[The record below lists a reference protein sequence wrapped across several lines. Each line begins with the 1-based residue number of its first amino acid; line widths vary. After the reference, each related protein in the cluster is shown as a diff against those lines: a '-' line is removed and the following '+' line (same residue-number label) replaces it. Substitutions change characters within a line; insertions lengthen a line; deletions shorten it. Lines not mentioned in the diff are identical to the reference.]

1 MPTFDEFRI
10 KFPSLKK
17 ASDEEIIERTSKI
30 FNLPV
35 GEVMDVFGYQLNEP
49 GLLSDTKRTVGQIV
63 GSAGSTLRDI
73 GAPNVGKSIERY
85 GQDVAFKNPSE
96 INSFSDVLSNP
107 GTTAREAI
115 GELAPQIGTSLTLA
129 ATGGAIGQGIGT
141 LVGAPAGP
149 GGAIAGRVIGGYV
162 GAKGG
167 QFLGNLVQEYGGIR
181 QEQREAGIEDKP
193 RALVGAGGAALIDT
207 AFGIEGAINKIAAR
221 KGLNILTRGAG
232 EGAIKYAGKQTALGF
247 GVEALTEGA
256 QTGIERWAAH
266 KDLLSNEALN
276 EYGVSAVKGGIGGG
290 TVRGGLSLFAN
301 KAPGETDPSGGNKKD
316 EIGQAFQ
323 QKDATQPDPSTATPA
338 TATRDPAARLAELEA
353 ISKGVPARE
362 HITPDGE
369 IVKIPGQEGRY
380 FTPAE
385 QTEYRTLKGLASPQA
400 AQPPALSAGVMSG
413 LTGGGGD
420 PLAGRSNLVG
430 GGPAPAVTGG
440 STDIA
445 VAQQQAQAQ
454 NQQAQVQQ
462 RQAQAAQVA
471 SQQFGIVNPNTP
483 AIGNVFGQKVYGPNI
498 QAAAGAVANFTTQMQ
513 PHQLQMAQAITQ
525 ANNATG
531 NKLIKYQFNAN
542 DVVASVQKGLQ
553 AVQKVANQF
562 QIGHTQSAEEAA
574 AILNDQSEQLQGDK
588 LEQLNAVFYAL
599 TGQNTTG
606 YEASQLST
614 LAKGAKNVQQPKL
627 QTTTGL
633 GEVPVQGTASQT
645 VDGGG
650 GNVRPAEIQPIGT
663 GSLGAGSLGLQ
674 VGQPPA
680 EGIRTSTGS
689 NAAVDVRGNPPQNA
703 QVGGQNVEATNGAAG
718 QQQTVVSSAAQV
730 APKRL
735 TNEYPRAVSPEL
747 QTQSI
752 EEQQAQE
759 VPNLIRSAL
768 RMIYGSDRKVE
779 LLLHL
784 TEKTNRSNY
793 AKLAKDYGVTEQ
805 YVKELASDA
814 ITDEGETHP
823 RFIVKNID
831 KFLSAVNHQ
840 AEIMN
845 VSLLEA
851 LDGLEVINEVYGQNN
866 NQLLGTQVNE
876 EDIVASGLAI
886 QNREERVDKNGKKI
900 GKSDL
905 TNVTNIVDE
914 EDYRDRASEA
924 YLSEMDRYEADP
936 SEANQA
942 RLDAAAEAASAKNQT
957 QAKKLYQK
965 YQVLTGVRN
974 AVQKQSADEGD
985 VREPAG
991 GGEEVGEA
999 NAKPK
1004 KPTRA
1009 RKAKTE
1015 TKPAEEAKQE
1025 VATVEAKPEEVKTPE
1040 EQWSALAEQ
1049 FPMMPPYESLDKDEK
1064 IRWDDVASRGVA
1076 NLAAANKVLTTTVKA
1091 GTPQTQGATRT
1102 TQAITDESMIVDG
1115 TGLVREIT
1123 PEQRQLLEGPAKQ
1136 LTDGQTARLE
1146 KHYGAKRGTAEFF
1159 TKLQEDVSRYAT
1171 KGAEAVNAAV
1181 RDIIKAV
1188 YTSLLATA
1196 VVFNPTYMNQAEAY
1210 VYHAPQAYS
1219 ITKEVRAEAPAAA
1232 ASKMSDA
1239 AKEAY
1244 ATLVPA
1250 LKADLVKRNKLFIM
1264 ADKPSARIFVFAPD
1278 GKLILEKKSLFGL
1291 AKGDFYK
1298 GNNDLPTNRITPAGL
1313 HNIIMVDAAKGGS
1326 AAVTAGEYDFGKVFG
1341 IVDKNPGVLTMMHS
1355 VWLKETDAAKRAAAL
1370 KNESAADSRYSFGC
1384 INVDKD
1390 TYKSL
1395 LEEHGEQMDGA
1406 KLFIVPDNQA
1416 RIKEFVSGK
1425 VAQNLTGEDVL
1436 IRQAVEPVTET
1447 TTGVRQNAQ
1456 QTANIDR
1463 TQVGKEEE
1471 VRLAN
1476 QEKPSTSKTKFGKD
1490 NRAANPYTAAELT
1503 KEIEDFIRTP
1513 VVSRKLTIV
1522 DSVEDLLKSSNK
1534 AVQKL
1539 GAILA
1544 VEGAYGVAV
1553 DGKAYLIANR
1563 IEKGRGRAKFMHEV
1577 GAHLGLEN
1585 LLPTASYNRLVNQIE
1600 KWAASD
1606 ADTNEV
1612 TIANR
1617 ALLRVENAN
1626 TPQEDRKAELLAYF
1640 IEEAVQ
1646 AGIDPTATVK
1656 QSGALREWFRTLWSA
1671 FKTAVRKLGLNPEA
1685 MTAQDVVDM
1694 AFGAARLEMAG
1705 SWHGTAAQ
1713 FRSFNHKYMGAGE
1726 GAQAYG
1732 WGTYLAERVG
1742 IAKEYWK
1749 ADVRRK
1755 VDVDPTKGNPVT
1767 RFLGLSP
1774 LTKPEGS
1781 LLRVDTSITPE
1792 EMLDWDARLS
1802 EQPAVLAKAKKLPKA
1817 VKEAL
1822 LDETNLDVTEM
1833 TGEDLYRGLQNI
1845 ELKTGLISEQFEVA
1859 DYNKR
1864 LSRAKAKEVV
1874 SKYLDEKIG
1883 LPGLKFYDARSR
1895 SSESS
1900 AVSINGAA
1908 YTHRQLTDPKYKTE
1922 EISDNLFSLFSV
1934 IRNGVE
1940 ATKKELE
1947 TDIAEGIERQI
1958 KIVTEIKQQY
1968 KTPVNEAEIRA
1979 QAEADAK
1986 DGHRYKKLQ
1995 WLNDNDIR
2003 VVKTQNE
2010 QTRNLVVFNDKNLYR
2025 VGGETAADRQRMRFG
2040 KERQQ
2045 GAFSRAGEWL
2055 DSAVTNPK
2063 GLARKIKL
2071 GFLTLEQLSDMDPSP
2086 NQVVRSYTDISN
2098 YMMMASKELVNR
2110 AVKIDTLWA
2119 KLTPAMDA
2127 KLSQVMRDATRLGF
2141 DPAFMGARNQ
2151 KTNEAQEQLLEDYS
2165 QLNPEAQ
2172 NIYLQVRQHYQDLF
2186 EKRKTI
2192 LESTAAKLGGKELKE
2207 VQEMYSKLTGP
2218 YFPLGRVGDYYAVG
2232 MSPRVLELTDKE
2244 EASGLTAAEKTE
2256 LKGLRARADQYKSSS
2271 FKTLKE
2277 ARKAAAQMKA
2287 ELGTSYF
2294 NEVATRMIE
2303 GTAGLPN
2310 FAKLEDYI
2318 TSQLGG
2324 ETRAEVQNML
2334 SQMMFDMLPEHHA
2347 LKSAMRREGIH
2358 GENENMRQV
2367 FAKSSLSQAHYI
2379 SRLQYGEQLN
2389 EALQKVAKTARRDHD
2404 MRTIENELK
2413 LRTKISMVDSQ
2424 SPLTDLALNASYF
2437 AHLGLSPAFLITNM
2451 TQVPMITAPWLYAR
2465 HGLNNSRM
2473 AMAQA
2478 IVDSAKIIKSTYTD
2492 GDWRSEINWNEQF
2505 PVGSREDRMFRTLS
2519 DRSALDITVEHD
2531 LAAVAS
2537 ANRGFFDDK
2546 ISKATNGSLGGLS
2559 DVVKLVNTPVRVTE
2573 LANRASTALAAYRL
2587 KWEALASAGLNDEDR
2602 HRVAT
2607 DYAGRAVSE
2616 TQLNYSELNA
2626 PRYMRS
2632 LFGSKPLARL
2642 VFQFRKY
2649 QQGMLYLVTKN
2660 IADAFAG
2667 ATKEEKRI
2675 ARRTIGGLYATT
2687 FLMAGTTGMPL
2698 MGTVGLAGIS
2708 NLIAGMFGDDDE
2720 PWDFETEYRN
2730 FLTDWLGHDMA
2741 LLVAKGIP
2749 AYLGVD
2755 LSQRVGLSEIANPIP
2770 YVQRGSTGQSMV
2782 ANTIYAGLG
2791 APAGLLGSAADGIM
2805 QMANGDIIKGIE
2817 HIVPLK
2823 EAKDMLRAY
2832 RFSTEGL
2839 TDRRGNVVLPPESF
2853 SAWDI
2858 AFRGMGFTP
2867 TKESEYYA
2875 ANEAMHTAEQ
2885 AAKDVK
2891 NNLLRRY
2898 AEARMN
2904 DKDTDAIQD
2913 KIDAYNDRH
2922 PEKGVRITVSAMLKA
2937 VQQRRKMAEERTG
2950 SGVRIGKAQR
2960 PFADEARFAEDDE
2973 EE

>member
-10 KFPSLKK
+10 KFPSLKN
-17 ASDEEIIERTSKI
+17 ASDEEILERASKV
-30 FNLPV
+30 FKLPMDS
-35 GEVMDVFGYQLNEP
+35 VMDAFGYEVNQP
-49 GLLSDTKRTVGQIV
+49 GLWSDTKRGIGQII
-63 GSAGSTLRDI
+63 GSTGSTLRDI
-73 GAPNVGKSIERY
+73 GAPDVGKSIERY

-96 INSFSDVLSNP
+96 INSLSDIASKP
-107 GTTAREAI
+107 GTTVREAV
-115 GELAPQIGTSLTLA
+115 GELGPQVATSGGLA
-129 ATGGAIGQGIGT
+129 LAGGAVGQT
-141 LVGAPAGP
+141 VGSVAGLPFGP
-149 GGAIAGRVIGGYV
+149 GGVIAGRVVGGYV
-162 GAKGG
+162 GAKSG

-181 QEQREAGIEDKP
+181 QEQREAGIEDKT
-193 RALVGAGGAALIDT
+193 RALVGATGAAALDT
-207 AFGIEGAINKIAAR
+207 AFGVEGAINKIATR
-221 KGLNILTRGAG
+221 KGLNILTREAG
-232 EGAIKYAGKQTALGF
+232 EGALKYAGKQTALGF

-266 KDLLSNEALN
+266 KDLMNNEALN
-276 EYGVSAVKGGIGGG
+276 EYGVSAIKGGIGGG
-290 TVRGGLSLFAN
+290 GVRGGLSLFAN
-301 KAPGETDPSGGNKKD
+301 KAPGETDPGVLNKKD

-323 QKDATQPDPSTATPA
+323 QKDNTQPDPSTATPA
-338 TATRDPAARLAELEA
+338 TTTRDPATRLAELEA

-385 QTEYRTLKGLASPQA
+385 QAEYRTLKGLASPQA

-430 GGPAPAVTGG
+430 GGPAPAVAGG

-445 VAQQQAQAQ
+445 VAQQQAQVQ
-454 NQQAQVQQ
+454 NQQAQAQQ
-462 RQAQAAQVA
+462 QQNQAAQVA

-498 QAAAGAVANFTTQMQ
+498 QAAAGALANFTTQMQ

-542 DVVASVQKGLQ
+542 DVVSSVQKGLQ

-562 QIGHTQSAEEAA
+562 QIGHTQSVDEAA
-574 AILNDQSEQLQGDK
+574 AILNDQSEQLHGEK
-588 LEQLNAVFYAL
+588 LDQLNAIFQAL
-599 TGQNTTG
+599 TGQNTNG
-606 YEASQLST
+606 YEAEQLST
-614 LAKGAKNVQQPKL
+614 LAKGAKNGKL
-627 QTTTGL
+627 QLQNNAGL
-633 GEVPVQGTASQT
+633 REVPVQTGTGETGA
-645 VDGGG
+645 G
-650 GNVRPAEIQPIGT
+650 GNGPVRPAQVQPVGAA
-663 GSLGAGSLGLQ
+663 GLGEGSLGLQ
-674 VGQPPA
+674 TGQLPA
-680 EGIRTSTGS
+680 EGIRTGTPAISATNDGGG
-689 NAAVDVRGNPPQNA
+689 AAQNA
-703 QVGGQNVEATNGAAG
+703 QVTGAQNEATTNGAAG
-718 QQQTVVSSAAQV
+718 QQQTVVQGAAKV
-730 APKRL
+730 TPERL
-735 TNEYPRAVSPEL
+735 TNERIGAVSPEL

-759 VPNLIRSAL
+759 VPNLIRNAL

-886 QNREERVDKNGKKI
+886 QNREERIDKNGKKI

-942 RLDAAAEAASAKNQT
+942 RLDAVTAAASAKNKD

-974 AVQKQSADEGD
+974 AVQEQGADEGD
-985 VREPAG
+985 VRQPTG
-991 GGEEVGEA
+991 SGEEVGEA

-1015 TKPAEEAKQE
+1015 AKPAEEAKQE

-1040 EQWSALAEQ
+1040 EQWMVLADQ
-1049 FPMMPPYESLDKDEK
+1049 FPMMPPYESLSKDEK

-1076 NLAAANKVLTTTVKA
+1076 NLAAANRVLTTTVKE

-1102 TQAITDESMIVDG
+1102 AQAITDESMIVDG

-1188 YTSLLATA
+1188 YTGLLATA

-1219 ITKEVRAEAPAAA
+1219 IIKEVRAEAPAEA
-1232 ASKMSDA
+1232 ASKMSTA

-1264 ADKPSARIFVFAPD
+1264 ADKPSGRIFVFTPD

-1298 GNNDLPTNRITPAGL
+1298 GNNDLPANRITPAGL
-1313 HNIIMVDAAKGGS
+1313 HNIVMVDAAKGG
-1326 AAVTAGEYDFGKVFG
+1326 AAAKTAGEYDFGKVFG
-1341 IVDKNPGVLTMMHS
+1341 IVDENPGVLTIMHS

-1370 KNESAADSRYSFGC
+1370 KNENAADSRYSFGC
-1384 INVDKD
+1384 INVDKA
-1390 TYKSL
+1390 TYKFL
-1395 LEEHGEQMDGA
+1395 LDEHGEQMDGA
-1406 KLFIVPDNQA
+1406 KLFIVPDNQE
-1416 RIKEFVSGK
+1416 RLQEFVSGK
-1425 VAQNLTGEDVL
+1425 VAQNLTGEDKLV
-1436 IRQAVEPVTET
+1436 RQAVKPVTET
-1447 TTGVRQNAQ
+1447 ITGVRQNAEQ
-1456 QTANIDR
+1456 AANIDR
-1463 TQVGKEEE
+1463 TQMGKEEE
-1471 VRLAN
+1471 VRLA
-1476 QEKPSTSKTKFGKD
+1476 SKSKSFYDASDLANEFHGVD
-1490 NRAANPYTAAELT
+1490 AATDQLDALGIGHAMDYVSDWETINDTAEDAING
-1503 KEIEDFIRTP
+1503 EIVSQGGRYK
-1513 VVSRKLTIV
+1513 VVLNAAKLT
-1522 DSVEDLLKSSNK
+1522 SSNH
-1534 AVQKL
+1534 ATETVT
-1539 GAILA
+1539 
-1544 VEGAYGVAV
+1544 
-1553 DGKAYLIANR
+1553 
-1563 IEKGRGRAKFMHEV
+1563 HEV
-1577 GAHLGLEN
+1577 GHA
-1585 LLPTASYNRLVNQIE
+1585 
-1600 KWAASD
+1600 
-1606 ADTNEV
+1606 
-1612 TIANR
+1612 
-1617 ALLRVENAN
+1617 
-1626 TPQEDRKAELLAYF
+1626 
-1640 IEEAVQ
+1640 
-1646 AGIDPTATVK
+1646 
-1656 QSGALREWFRTLWSA
+1656 
-1671 FKTAVRKLGLNPEA
+1671 
-1685 MTAQDVVDM
+1685 VDM
-1694 AFGAARLEMAG
+1694 APHGGIYSSQPEMSVVVKDGKITPIGIVARELHNLYNTDAGWNDYLEYPFDTSKFKELNNHVVVEGELFAQLF
-1705 SWHGTAAQ
+1705 SAYVNPETRETIEKVAPQTAAFMAEVIKHVKSTKSLQ
-1713 FRSFNHKYMGAGE
+1713 LQTAPVA
-1726 GAQAYG
+1726 AQR
-1732 WGTYLAERVG
+1732 TLAFKNRNTSGGGQTRGG
-1742 IAKEYWK
+1742 ITQGREQ
-1749 ADVRRK
+1749 
-1755 VDVDPTKGNPVT
+1755 
-1767 RFLGLSP
+1767 S
-1774 LTKPEGS
+1774 
-1781 LLRVDTSITPE
+1781 
-1792 EMLDWDARLS
+1792 RL
-1802 EQPAVLAKAKKLPKA
+1802 A
-1817 VKEAL
+1817 
-1822 LDETNLDVTEM
+1822 
-1833 TGEDLYRGLQNI
+1833 
-1845 ELKTGLISEQFEVA
+1845 
-1859 DYNKR
+1859 
-1864 LSRAKAKEVV
+1864 
-1874 SKYLDEKIG
+1874 
-1883 LPGLKFYDARSR
+1883 SR
-1895 SSESS
+1895 SKEQKISS
-1900 AVSINGAA
+1900 GS
-1908 YTHRQLTDPKYKTE
+1908 
-1922 EISDNLFSLFSV
+1922 
-1934 IRNGVE
+1934 
-1940 ATKKELE
+1940 
-1947 TDIAEGIERQI
+1947 
-1958 KIVTEIKQQY
+1958 
-1968 KTPVNEAEIRA
+1968 
-1979 QAEADAK
+1979 
-1986 DGHRYKKLQ
+1986 
-1995 WLNDNDIR
+1995 
-2003 VVKTQNE
+2003 
-2010 QTRNLVVFNDKNLYR
+2010 
-2025 VGGETAADRQRMRFG
+2025 
-2040 KERQQ
+2040 
-2045 GAFSRAGEWL
+2045 GAFASAGAWL
-2055 DSAVTNPK
+2055 DTAVTNPK
-2063 GLARKIKL
+2063 GALRKVKL
-2071 GFLTLEQLSDMDPSP
+2071 GFLTLEQLSDMDTSP
-2086 NQVVRSYTDISN
+2086 NQVVRSYTDISD
-2098 YMMMASKELVNR
+2098 YMMMTSKELVNR
-2110 AVKIDTLWA
+2110 AVKIDHLWA
-2119 KLTPAMDA
+2119 KLTPAMDT
-2127 KLSQVMRDATRLGF
+2127 KLSEVMRTATRMGF
-2141 DPAFMGARNQ
+2141 DPALA
-2151 KTNEAQEQLLEDYS
+2151 TNPSEKINQEQEDLVKLYDSLDKDS
-2165 QLNPEAQ
+2165 QNV
-2172 NIYLQVRQHYQDLF
+2172 YRQVRQHYQDLF
-2186 EKRKTI
+2186 EKRKAI
-2192 LESTAAKLGGKELKE
+2192 LESTAAKLGGKELQE
-2207 VQEMYSKLTGP
+2207 VQEMYSKLKGP

-2232 MSPRVLELTDKE
+2232 MSPRVAELMDKKE
-2244 EASGLTAAEKTE
+2244 DSGLTSAETTE
-2256 LKGLRARADQYKSSS
+2256 LNSLRKQANQYKSSS
-2271 FKTLKE
+2271 FRTLSEAKE
-2277 ARKAAAQMKA
+2277 AAAKMKK
-2287 ELGTSYF
+2287 EMGSGYF
-2294 NEVATRMIE
+2294 NEVAERIHE
-2303 GTAGLPN
+2303 GVAGLPN

-2389 EALQKVAKTARRDHD
+2389 EALQKVAKAARRDHD

-2413 LRTKISMVDSQ
+2413 LRAKLSMVDSQ
-2424 SPLTDLALNASYF
+2424 SALTDLAVNASYF
-2437 AHLGLSPAFLITNM
+2437 AHLGLSPAFLISNM

-2478 IVDSAKIIKSTYTD
+2478 IVDSAKIIKTTYKD
-2492 GDWRSEINWNEQF
+2492 GDWRSELNWNEQF
-2505 PVGSREDRMFRTLS
+2505 PVGSREDRMLRTLS

-2537 ANRGFFDDK
+2537 ANHGFFDDK
-2546 ISKATNGSLGGLS
+2546 ISKATNGSLGGLG

-2607 DYAGRAVSE
+2607 DYARRAVSE

-2632 LFGSKPLARL
+2632 LLGSKPLARL

-2660 IADAFAG
+2660 IADAFSG
-2667 ATKEEKRI
+2667 ATKEERRI

-2749 AYLGVD
+2749 AYLGAD
-2755 LSQRVGLSEIANPIP
+2755 MSQKVGLAEIANPIP
-2770 YVQRGSTGQSMV
+2770 FVQRGSTGQSML
-2782 ANTIYAGLG
+2782 ANTLYAAAG
-2791 APAGLLGSAADGIM
+2791 APAGMVGSAMDGIM
-2805 QMANGDIIKGIE
+2805 QMANGDILKGVE
-2817 HIVPLK
+2817 QIVPLK
-2823 EAKDMLRAY
+2823 EAKDLLRSY
-2832 RFSTEGL
+2832 RYSTEGL

-2885 AAKDVK
+2885 AAKDTK

-2898 AEARMN
+2898 AEARMK
-2904 DKDTDAIQD
+2904 DEDTDAIQE

-2973 EE
+2973 E

>member
-1 MPTFDEFRI
+1 MPTFDDFRI
-10 KFPSLKK
+10 KFPSLKN
-17 ASDEEIIERTSKI
+17 ASDEEILERTSKV
-30 FNLPV
+30 FKLPMDT
-35 GEVMDVFGYQLNEP
+35 VMDAFGYEVNQP
-49 GLLSDTKRTVGQIV
+49 GLWSDTKRGIGQII
-63 GSAGSTLRDI
+63 GSTGSTLRDI
-73 GAPNVGKSIERY
+73 GAPDVGKSIERY
-85 GQDVAFKNPSE
+85 GQDVTFKNPSE
-96 INSFSDVLSNP
+96 INSLSDIASKP
-107 GTTAREAI
+107 GTTVREAV
-115 GELAPQIGTSLTLA
+115 GELGPQVVTSGGLA
-129 ATGGAIGQGIGT
+129 IAGGAVGQTVGSVAGI
-141 LVGAPAGP
+141 PFGP
-149 GGAIAGRVIGGYV
+149 GGVIGGRVVGGYL

-181 QEQREAGIEDKP
+181 QEQREAGIEDKT
-193 RALVGAGGAALIDT
+193 RALVGATGAAALDT
-207 AFGIEGAINKIAAR
+207 AFGVEGAINKIATR

-232 EGAIKYAGKQTALGF
+232 EGAFKYAGKQTALGF

-266 KDLLSNEALN
+266 KDLMNNEALN
-276 EYGVSAVKGGIGGG
+276 EYGVSAIKGGIGGG

-323 QKDATQPDPSTATPA
+323 QKDATQPDPSTAT
-338 TATRDPAARLAELEA
+338 ATRDPAARLAELEA

-385 QTEYRTLKGLASPQA
+385 QAEYRTLKGLASPQA

-430 GGPAPAVTGG
+430 GGPAPAVAGG

-445 VAQQQAQAQ
+445 VAQQQAQVQ
-454 NQQAQVQQ
+454 NQQAQAQQ
-462 RQAQAAQVA
+462 QQNQAAQVA

-498 QAAAGAVANFTTQMQ
+498 QAAAGALANFTTQMQ

-542 DVVASVQKGLQ
+542 DVVSSVQKGLQ

-599 TGQNTTG
+599 TGQNTNG

-633 GEVPVQGTASQT
+633 GEVSVQGTASQT

-650 GNVRPAEIQPIGT
+650 GDVRPAEVQPIGT

-674 VGQPPA
+674 VGQPSA

-689 NAAVDVRGNPPQNA
+689 NATVDVRGNAPQNTQVSGA
-703 QVGGQNVEATNGAAG
+703 QNEATTNGAAG
-718 QQQTVVSSAAQV
+718 QQQTVVPSAAQV
-730 APKRL
+730 TSERR

-759 VPNLIRSAL
+759 VPNLIRNAL

-814 ITDEGETHP
+814 ITDAGETHP

-831 KFLSAVNHQ
+831 KFLAAVNYQ
-840 AEIMN
+840 AETMN

-851 LDGLEVINEVYGQNN
+851 LDGLEVINDVYGQNN

-876 EDIVASGLAI
+876 EDIVASGLAV

-905 TNVTNIVDE
+905 TNVTNIVE
-914 EDYRDRASEA
+914 EENYRDRANEA

-942 RLDAAAEAASAKNQT
+942 RLDAVTAAASAKNNS
-957 QAKKLYQK
+957 QAEQLYKK

-974 AVQKQSADEGD
+974 AVQEQGANEGN
-985 VREPAG
+985 VRQPTG

-1015 TKPAEEAKQE
+1015 TKPVEEAKQ
-1025 VATVEAKPEEVKTPE
+1025 EVKTPE
-1040 EQWSALAEQ
+1040 EQWAALAEQ
-1049 FPMMPPYESLDKDEK
+1049 FPMMPPYESLSKDEK

-1076 NLAAANKVLTTTVKA
+1076 NLAAANTVLTTTVKA
-1091 GTPQTQGATRT
+1091 GTAEASSVT
-1102 TQAITDESMIVDG
+1102 
-1115 TGLVREIT
+1115 
-1123 PEQRQLLEGPAKQ
+1123 
-1136 LTDGQTARLE
+1136 
-1146 KHYGAKRGTAEFF
+1146 GTAE
-1159 TKLQEDVSRYAT
+1159 KIE
-1171 KGAEAVNAAV
+1171 G
-1181 RDIIKAV
+1181 
-1188 YTSLLATA
+1188 
-1196 VVFNPTYMNQAEAY
+1196 
-1210 VYHAPQAYS
+1210 
-1219 ITKEVRAEAPAAA
+1219 
-1232 ASKMSDA
+1232 
-1239 AKEAY
+1239 
-1244 ATLVPA
+1244 
-1250 LKADLVKRNKLFIM
+1250 
-1264 ADKPSARIFVFAPD
+1264 
-1278 GKLILEKKSLFGL
+1278 
-1291 AKGDFYK
+1291 
-1298 GNNDLPTNRITPAGL
+1298 
-1313 HNIIMVDAAKGGS
+1313 
-1326 AAVTAGEYDFGKVFG
+1326 
-1341 IVDKNPGVLTMMHS
+1341 
-1355 VWLKETDAAKRAAAL
+1355 
-1370 KNESAADSRYSFGC
+1370 
-1384 INVDKD
+1384 
-1390 TYKSL
+1390 
-1395 LEEHGEQMDGA
+1395 
-1406 KLFIVPDNQA
+1406 
-1416 RIKEFVSGK
+1416 
-1425 VAQNLTGEDVL
+1425 
-1436 IRQAVEPVTET
+1436 
-1447 TTGVRQNAQ
+1447 
-1456 QTANIDR
+1456 
-1463 TQVGKEEE
+1463 
-1471 VRLAN
+1471 
-1476 QEKPSTSKTKFGKD
+1476 KFGKD
-1490 NRAANPYTAAELT
+1490 GAVAEPYSVAELT
-1503 KEIEDFIRTP
+1503 KEISDFVRTAINT
-1513 VVSRKLTIV
+1513 RKLKIV
-1522 DSVEDLLKSSNK
+1522 GSVKDLLMS
-1534 AVQKL
+1534 ADPVEQKL
-1539 GAILA
+1539 GAVLA
-1544 VEGAYGVAV
+1544 LNRAYGVATN
-1553 DGKAYLIANR
+1553 GRAYLIADR
-1563 IEKGRGRAKFMHEV
+1563 IDKGQGRAKFMHEV
-1577 GAHLGLEN
+1577 GVHLGVEG
-1585 LLPTASYNRLVNQIE
+1585 LLPDQQFDTLTDQIFT
-1600 KWAASD
+1600 WAKRDDDSREAKL
-1606 ADTNEV
+1606 AKKA
-1612 TIANR
+1612 ILR
-1617 ALLRVENAN
+1617 AEAAQ
-1626 TPQEDRKAELLAYF
+1626 TPDEDFRSEILAYF
-1640 IEEAVQ
+1640 VEEAMQ
-1646 AGIDPTATVK
+1646 DGINPSAAEK
-1656 QSGALREWFRTLWSA
+1656 LSGPLGSWFRRLWAA
-1671 FKTAVRKLGLNPEA
+1671 FKTAIRRLGMNPEK
-1685 MTAQDVVDM
+1685 MDAQDVVNL
-1694 AFGAARLEMAG
+1694 AYGAARLEMSG
-1705 SWHGTAAQ
+1705 TYHGTAAD
-1713 FRSFNHKYMGAGE
+1713 FRRFNHKYMGSGE

-1732 WGTYLAERVG
+1732 WGTYLAQRFG
-1742 IAKEYWK
+1742 IAKGYWK

-1755 VDVDPTKGNPVT
+1755 EDVDPNKGNPVT

-1774 LTKPEGS
+1774 LAKPEGNVM
-1781 LLRVDTSITPE
+1781 RVDIGVDQNELLNWDGKLSKQPE
-1792 EMLDWDARLS
+1792 L
-1802 EQPAVLAKAKKLPKA
+1802 LAKL
-1817 VKEAL
+1817 EANIPEGL
-1822 LDETNLDVTEM
+1822 KQSLVDETNLDLNEM
-1833 TGEDLYRGLQNI
+1833 TGEDLYRGL
-1845 ELKTGLISEQFEVA
+1845 EFLEKKEGRVSEEFDVD

-1864 LSRAKAKEVV
+1864 LANKKAKELV
-1874 SKYLDEKIG
+1874 SVYLDEVVGI
-1883 LPGLKFYDARSR
+1883 PGLKFYDAESRGKPENEIVFNGKRYSRTDLIDMRRDDGSNMPLEQITILRHLLRHGFDETMKELEQKLERNIQRSMEVKKDVYAKYNTPYVESEARKDAEKYNER
-1895 SSESS
+1895 SYEALQIKFLKENKNNISVAKAKDTRTRNLVIFNDKNIFRVGSRGGNERAKMKFGVDQASQNKEQKISS
-1900 AVSINGAA
+1900 GNGPFAKA
-1908 YTHRQLTDPKYKTE
+1908 GQWLDSTLTDPK
-1922 EISDNLFSLFSV
+1922 
-1934 IRNGVE
+1934 
-1940 ATKKELE
+1940 
-1947 TDIAEGIERQI
+1947 
-1958 KIVTEIKQQY
+1958 
-1968 KTPVNEAEIRA
+1968 
-1979 QAEADAK
+1979 
-1986 DGHRYKKLQ
+1986 
-1995 WLNDNDIR
+1995 
-2003 VVKTQNE
+2003 
-2010 QTRNLVVFNDKNLYR
+2010 
-2025 VGGETAADRQRMRFG
+2025 
-2040 KERQQ
+2040 
-2045 GAFSRAGEWL
+2045 GAL
-2055 DSAVTNPK
+2055 
-2063 GLARKIKL
+2063 RKVKL
-2071 GFLTLEQLSDMDPSP
+2071 GFLTLEQLSDMDTSP
-2086 NQVVRSYTDISN
+2086 NQVVRSYTDISD

-2110 AVKIDTLWA
+2110 AVKIDHLWA
-2119 KLTPAMDA
+2119 KLTPAMDT
-2127 KLSQVMRDATRLGF
+2127 KLSEVMRTATRMGF
-2141 DPAFMGARNQ
+2141 DPALA
-2151 KTNEAQEQLLEDYS
+2151 TNPSEKINQEQEDLVRLYDSLDKDS
-2165 QLNPEAQ
+2165 QNV
-2172 NIYLQVRQHYQDLF
+2172 YRQVRQHYQDLF
-2186 EKRKTI
+2186 EKRKAI
-2192 LESTAAKLGGKELKE
+2192 LESTAAKLGGKELQE
-2207 VQEMYSKLTGP
+2207 VQEMYSKLKGP

-2232 MSPRVLELTDKE
+2232 MSPRVAELMDKKE
-2244 EASGLTAAEKTE
+2244 DSGLTSAETTE
-2256 LKGLRARADQYKSSS
+2256 LNSLRKQASQYKSSS
-2271 FKTLKE
+2271 FRTLREAKE
-2277 ARKAAAQMKA
+2277 AAAKMKK
-2287 ELGTSYF
+2287 EMGSGYF
-2294 NEVATRMIE
+2294 NEVAERIHE
-2303 GTAGLPN
+2303 GVAGLPN

-2389 EALQKVAKTARRDHD
+2389 EALQKVAKAARRDHD

-2413 LRTKISMVDSQ
+2413 LRAKLSMVDSQ
-2424 SPLTDLALNASYF
+2424 SSLTDLAVNASYF
-2437 AHLGLSPAFLITNM
+2437 AHLGMSPAFLISNM

-2478 IVDSAKIIKSTYTD
+2478 IVDSAKIIKTTYKD
-2492 GDWRSEINWNEQF
+2492 GDWRSELNWNEQF
-2505 PVGSREDRMFRTLS
+2505 PVGSREDRMLRTLS

-2537 ANRGFFDDK
+2537 ANNGFFDDK
-2546 ISKATNGSLGGLS
+2546 ISKATNGSLGGLG
-2559 DVVKLVNTPVRVTE
+2559 DVVKLVNTPVRITE

-2587 KWEALASAGLNDEDR
+2587 KWGALESAGLNDEDR

-2607 DYAGRAVSE
+2607 DYARRAVSE

-2708 NLIAGMFGDDDE
+2708 NLIAGMFDDDDE

-2749 AYLGVD
+2749 AYLGAD
-2755 LSQRVGLSEIANPIP
+2755 MSQKVGLAEIANPIP
-2770 YVQRGSTGQSMV
+2770 FVQRGSTGQSML
-2782 ANTIYAGLG
+2782 ANTLYAAAG
-2791 APAGLLGSAADGIM
+2791 APAGMVGSAMDGIM
-2805 QMANGDIIKGIE
+2805 QMANGDILKGVE
-2817 HIVPLK
+2817 QIVPLK

-2858 AFRGMGFTP
+2858 AFRGIGFTP

-2885 AAKDVK
+2885 AAKDTK

-2898 AEARMN
+2898 AEARMK
-2904 DKDTDAIQD
+2904 DEDTDAIQE

-2937 VQQRRKMAEERTG
+2937 VQQRRKMVEERTG

-2960 PFADEARFAEDDE
+2960 PFADQARFAEDDE

>member
-10 KFPSLKK
+10 KFPSLRD
-17 ASDEEIIERTSKI
+17 ASDEEILEKTSKV
-30 FNLPV
+30 FKLPMDA
-35 GEVMDVFGYQLNEP
+35 VMDAFGYEVNQP
-49 GLLSDTKRTVGQIV
+49 GLWSDTKRGIGQII
-63 GSAGSTLRDI
+63 GSTGSTLRDI
-73 GAPNVGKSIERY
+73 GAPDVGKSLERY
-85 GQDVAFKNPSE
+85 GQDVTFKNPSE
-96 INSFSDVLSNP
+96 INSLSDIVSKP
-107 GTTAREAI
+107 GTTVREAV
-115 GELAPQIGTSLTLA
+115 GELAPQVVTSGGLA
-129 ATGGAIGQGIGT
+129 VTGGYIGQGIGG

-149 GGAIAGRVIGGYV
+149 VGVVAGRTLGGYL

-181 QEQREAGIEDKP
+181 QEQREAGIEDKT

-207 AFGIEGAINKIAAR
+207 GFGVEGAINKIATR
-221 KGLNILTRGAG
+221 KGLNILTREAG
-232 EGAIKYAGKQTALGF
+232 EGALKYAGKQTAIGF

-276 EYGVSAVKGGIGGG
+276 EYGVSAIKGGIGGG

-301 KAPGETDPSGGNKKD
+301 KTPGETDPGVLNKKD

-323 QKDATQPDPSTATPA
+323 QKDNTQPDPSTATPA

-353 ISKGVPARE
+353 ISKGVSARE

-385 QTEYRTLKGLASPQA
+385 QAEYRTLKGLATPQA
-400 AQPPALSAGVMSG
+400 PQ
-413 LTGGGGD
+413 
-420 PLAGRSNLVG
+420 
-430 GGPAPAVTGG
+430 APAVAGG

-462 RQAQAAQVA
+462 QQAQAAQVA

-498 QAAAGAVANFTTQMQ
+498 QAAAGALANFTTQMQ

-562 QIGHTQSAEEAA
+562 QIGHTQSVEEAA
-574 AILNDQSEQLQGDK
+574 AILNDQSEQLHGDK
-588 LEQLNAVFYAL
+588 LDQLNAIFHAL
-599 TGQNTTG
+599 TGQNTNG
-606 YEASQLST
+606 YETEQLST

-633 GEVPVQGTASQT
+633 GEVPVQGTTSQT
-645 VDGGG
+645 VNGGG
-650 GNVRPAEIQPIGT
+650 GPVRPTEVQPIGT

-674 VGQPPA
+674 AGQPSG
-680 EGIRTSTGS
+680 ERIRASTGG

-703 QVGGQNVEATNGAAG
+703 QVSGAQNATTQGTTG
-718 QQQTVVSSAAQV
+718 QQQAAVPSTTQV
-730 APKRL
+730 TSERL
-735 TNEYPRAVSPEL
+735 ANEYPRTVPPEL

-759 VPNLIRSAL
+759 VPNLIRNAL

-784 TEKTNRSNY
+784 TEKENRSNY

-805 YVKELASDA
+805 YIKELASDA

-823 RFIVKNID
+823 RFITKNID
-831 KFLSAVNHQ
+831 KFLAAVNHQ

-876 EDIVASGLAI
+876 EDLVASKLAI
-886 QNREERVDKNGKKI
+886 QNREERVDKNGNKI

-905 TNVTNIVDE
+905 TNVTNIVE
-914 EDYRDRASEA
+914 EENYRDRANEA

-942 RLDAAAEAASAKNQT
+942 RLDAVTAAASAKNND

-974 AVQKQSADEGD
+974 AVQEQSTDEGN
-985 VREPAG
+985 VRKPAG

-1004 KPTRA
+1004 KPARA
-1009 RKAKTE
+1009 RKTKTE

-1025 VATVEAKPEEVKTPE
+1025 VATVETKPEEVKTPE
-1040 EQWSALAEQ
+1040 EQWSVLADQ
-1049 FPMMPPYESLDKDEK
+1049 FPMMPPYETLDKDEK

-1076 NLAAANKVLTTTVKA
+1076 NLAAANRVLTTTVKEGA
-1091 GTPQTQGATRT
+1091 PQTQGATRT
-1102 TQAITDESMIVDG
+1102 AQAITDESMIVDG

-1123 PEQRQLLEGPAKQ
+1123 PEQRQLLEGPARQ

-1188 YTSLLATA
+1188 YTGLLATA

-1232 ASKMSDA
+1232 AAKMSNA

-1264 ADKPSARIFVFAPD
+1264 ADKPSGRIFVFTPD

-1313 HNIIMVDAAKGGS
+1313 HNIVMVDAAKGG
-1326 AAVTAGEYDFGKVFG
+1326 AAAKTAGEYDFGKVFG
-1341 IVDKNPGVLTMMHS
+1341 IVDENPGVLTIMHS

-1370 KNESAADSRYSFGC
+1370 KNEDAADSRYSFGC
-1384 INVDKD
+1384 INVDKA

-1395 LEEHGEQMDGA
+1395 LDEHGEQMDGA
-1406 KLFIVPDNQA
+1406 KLFIVPDNQE
-1416 RIKEFVSGK
+1416 RLQEFVSGK
-1425 VAQNLTGEDVL
+1425 VAQNLTGEDKLV
-1436 IRQAVEPVTET
+1436 RQAVKPVTET
-1447 TTGVRQNAQ
+1447 ITGVRQNAEQ
-1456 QTANIDR
+1456 AANIDR
-1463 TQVGKEEE
+1463 TQMGKEEE
-1471 VRLAN
+1471 VRLA
-1476 QEKPSTSKTKFGKD
+1476 SKSKSFYDASDLANEFHGVD
-1490 NRAANPYTAAELT
+1490 AATDQLDALGIGHAMDYVSDWETINDTAEDAING
-1503 KEIEDFIRTP
+1503 EIVSQGGRYK
-1513 VVSRKLTIV
+1513 VVLNAAKLT
-1522 DSVEDLLKSSNK
+1522 SSNH
-1534 AVQKL
+1534 ATETVT
-1539 GAILA
+1539 
-1544 VEGAYGVAV
+1544 
-1553 DGKAYLIANR
+1553 
-1563 IEKGRGRAKFMHEV
+1563 HEV
-1577 GAHLGLEN
+1577 GHA
-1585 LLPTASYNRLVNQIE
+1585 
-1600 KWAASD
+1600 
-1606 ADTNEV
+1606 
-1612 TIANR
+1612 
-1617 ALLRVENAN
+1617 
-1626 TPQEDRKAELLAYF
+1626 
-1640 IEEAVQ
+1640 
-1646 AGIDPTATVK
+1646 
-1656 QSGALREWFRTLWSA
+1656 
-1671 FKTAVRKLGLNPEA
+1671 
-1685 MTAQDVVDM
+1685 VDM
-1694 AFGAARLEMAG
+1694 APHGGIYSSQPEMSVVVKDGKITPIGIVARELHNLYTTNASWAEYLEYPFDTTKFKELNNHVLVEGELFAQLF
-1705 SWHGTAAQ
+1705 SAYVNPETRAVIEKVAPQTAAFMAEVIKHVKSTKSLQ
-1713 FRSFNHKYMGAGE
+1713 LQTAPVA
-1726 GAQAYG
+1726 AQR
-1732 WGTYLAERVG
+1732 TLAFKNRNTSGGNQTRGG
-1742 IAKEYWK
+1742 ITQGREQS
-1749 ADVRRK
+1749 
-1755 VDVDPTKGNPVT
+1755 
-1767 RFLGLSP
+1767 RF
-1774 LTKPEGS
+1774 
-1781 LLRVDTSITPE
+1781 
-1792 EMLDWDARLS
+1792 A
-1802 EQPAVLAKAKKLPKA
+1802 
-1817 VKEAL
+1817 
-1822 LDETNLDVTEM
+1822 
-1833 TGEDLYRGLQNI
+1833 
-1845 ELKTGLISEQFEVA
+1845 
-1859 DYNKR
+1859 
-1864 LSRAKAKEVV
+1864 
-1874 SKYLDEKIG
+1874 
-1883 LPGLKFYDARSR
+1883 SR
-1895 SSESS
+1895 SKEQKISS
-1900 AVSINGAA
+1900 GNG
-1908 YTHRQLTDPKYKTE
+1908 P
-1922 EISDNLFSLFSV
+1922 F
-1934 IRNGVE
+1934 
-1940 ATKKELE
+1940 
-1947 TDIAEGIERQI
+1947 
-1958 KIVTEIKQQY
+1958 
-1968 KTPVNEAEIRA
+1968 
-1979 QAEADAK
+1979 AK
-1986 DGHRYKKLQ
+1986 
-1995 WLNDNDIR
+1995 
-2003 VVKTQNE
+2003 
-2010 QTRNLVVFNDKNLYR
+2010 
-2025 VGGETAADRQRMRFG
+2025 
-2040 KERQQ
+2040 
-2045 GAFSRAGEWL
+2045 AGEWL
-2055 DSAVTNPK
+2055 DSTLTDPK
-2063 GLARKIKL
+2063 GALRKVKL
-2071 GFLTLEQLSDMDPSP
+2071 GFLTLEQLSDMDKSP
-2086 NQVVRSYTDISN
+2086 NQVVRSYTDISD
-2098 YMMMASKELVNR
+2098 YMMMTSKELVNR
-2110 AVKIDTLWA
+2110 AVKIDHLWA
-2119 KLTPAMDA
+2119 KLTPAMDT
-2127 KLSQVMRDATRLGF
+2127 KLSEVMRTATRMGF
-2141 DPAFMGARNQ
+2141 DPALSTDAEE
-2151 KTNEAQEQLLEDYS
+2151 KLSTEEQDLVRLYNSLDKNS
-2165 QLNPEAQ
+2165 QNV
-2172 NIYLQVRQHYQDLF
+2172 YRQVRQHYQDLF
-2186 EKRKTI
+2186 EKRKAI
-2192 LESTAAKLGGKELKE
+2192 LESTAAKLGGKELQE
-2207 VQEMYSKLTGP
+2207 VQEMYSKLKGP

-2232 MSPRVLELTDKE
+2232 MSPRVAELMDKKE
-2244 EASGLTAAEKTE
+2244 ESGLTSAETTE
-2256 LKGLRARADQYKSSS
+2256 LNGLRKQASQYKSSS
-2271 FKTLKE
+2271 FRTLREAKE
-2277 ARKAAAQMKA
+2277 AATKMKK
-2287 ELGTSYF
+2287 EMGSGYF
-2294 NEVATRMIE
+2294 NEVAERIQE
-2303 GTAGLPN
+2303 GVSGLPN

-2389 EALQKVAKTARRDHD
+2389 EALQKVAKAARRDHD

-2413 LRTKISMVDSQ
+2413 LRAKLSMVDSQ
-2424 SPLTDLALNASYF
+2424 SALTDLAVNASYF
-2437 AHLGLSPAFLITNM
+2437 AHLGLSPAFLISNM

-2478 IVDSAKIIKSTYTD
+2478 IVDSAKIIKTTYKD
-2492 GDWRSEINWNEQF
+2492 GDWRSELNWNEQF
-2505 PVGSREDRMFRTLS
+2505 PVGSREDRMLRTLS

-2537 ANRGFFDDK
+2537 ANHGFFDDK
-2546 ISKATNGSLGGLS
+2546 ISKVTNGHLGGLG

-2587 KWEALASAGLNDEDR
+2587 KWEALGSAGLNDEDR

-2607 DYAGRAVSE
+2607 DYARRAVSE

-2632 LFGSKPLARL
+2632 LLGSKPLARL

-2749 AYLGVD
+2749 AYLGAD
-2755 LSQRVGLSEIANPIP
+2755 LSQKVGLAEIANPIP
-2770 YVQRGSTGQSMV
+2770 FVQRGSTGQSML
-2782 ANTIYAGLG
+2782 ANTLYAAAG
-2791 APAGLLGSAADGIM
+2791 APAGMVGSAMDGVM
-2805 QMANGDIIKGIE
+2805 QMANGDILKGVE
-2817 HIVPLK
+2817 QIVPLK
-2823 EAKDMLRAY
+2823 EAKDLLRSY
-2832 RFSTEGL
+2832 RYSTEGL

-2904 DKDTDAIQD
+2904 DKDTDAIQE

-2937 VQQRRKMAEERTG
+2937 VQQRRKMAEERTS
-2950 SGVRIGKAQR
+2950 SGLRVGKAQR
-2960 PFADEARFAEDDE
+2960 PFAEEARFAEDDE
-2973 EE
+2973 E